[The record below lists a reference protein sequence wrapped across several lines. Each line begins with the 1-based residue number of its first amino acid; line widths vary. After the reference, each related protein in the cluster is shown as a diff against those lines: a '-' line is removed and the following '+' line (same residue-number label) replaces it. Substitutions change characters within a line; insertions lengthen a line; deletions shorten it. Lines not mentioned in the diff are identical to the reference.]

1 MIINDSAGVMLKIMA
16 SLFTYDCDLN
26 MFIVQATNL
35 GNVTYDFDSKNFAN
49 VNNLLKVNCI
59 NGTRHEHYRLTG
71 TCLKGNSDGNC
82 NNRC

>member
-1 MIINDSAGVMLKIMA
+1 MVFIIVA
-16 SLFTYDCDLN
+16 SVSVTIYDQY